1 MVGFKRSVLGS
12 RGDSGSGVGHGGG
25 SGGSI
30 REAGGKFGEIE
41 AAAENAYFR
50 KLVRFIS
57 TRLMS
62 LNWIKMGLIRKRNN

>member
-1 MVGFKRSVLGS
+1 MLAS
-12 RGDSGSGVGHGGG
+12 RGDAGSGVGSGGG

-50 KLVRFIS
+50 KLV
-57 TRLMS
+57 S
-62 LNWIKMGLIRKRNN
+62 LKNHETIKIMKHCVIIF